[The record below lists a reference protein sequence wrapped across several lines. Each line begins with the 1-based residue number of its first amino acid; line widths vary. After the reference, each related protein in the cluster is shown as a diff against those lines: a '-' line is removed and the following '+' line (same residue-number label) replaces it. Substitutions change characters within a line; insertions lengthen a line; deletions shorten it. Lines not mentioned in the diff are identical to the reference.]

1 MKKSISIAFVY
12 MLSFGLMLAGCVTEE
27 IVETPN
33 VVSLEIPNLDD
44 RVENYFEDSLAVKD
58 LEGSLLN
65 GAAIG
70 YYENG
75 NPQIQ
80 ASFLDG
86 IPDGEFITFYENGNI
101 EYEISFVNG
110 IPNGEQK
117 IYYESGQLQSR
128 VLVINGKVN
137 GILETFDEE
146 GFLEQQGEYVD
157 GYMDGNYKLFDQ
169 DGQILRWEIYE
180 KDKLVETVKR

>member
-12 MLSFGLMLAGCVTEE
+12 MLSFGLMLAGCETEE

-33 VVSLEIPNLDD
+33 VVPLEIPNLDD
-44 RVENYFEDSLAVKD
+44 RVEKYFEDSLAVKD

-86 IPDGEFITFYENGNI
+86 MPHGELIRYHENGNMEFKISFDNGTPIGEQRMYYKTGQLMSSLPIHDGKYHGVGEFFDENGYLYGQI
-101 EYEISFVNG
+101 EYQMGLRHGSAKDFDEA
-110 IPNGEQK
+110 GEVTSWK
-117 IYYESGQLQSR
+117 IY
-128 VLVINGKVN
+128 
-137 GILETFDEE
+137 EE
-146 GFLEQQGEYVD
+146 
-157 GYMDGNYKLFDQ
+157 
-169 DGQILRWEIYE
+169 
-180 KDKLVETVKR
+180 DKLVEIVK